1 MYKIFDL
8 KTNELILKNIELI
21 GSHAEELSVREMTEL
36 IEKLRRKI
44 DSVADEL
51 NSAYKSHYD
60 KVESD
65 YQAIEH
71 STLEFIKSIK

>member
-8 KTNELILKNIELI
+8 KTNDLILKNIELVR
-21 GSHAEELSVREMTEL
+21 SHVEELSLHELTEL

-51 NSAYKSHYD
+51 NSAYKSHCD

-65 YQAIEH
+65 YQAIED